1 MKQLL
6 ILLAIAMVSF
16 SAVAQETK
24 PSAKNRKEEKRKRVN
39 AMLKLEEEG
48 VITYK
53 KSFAVGIKMNTDGY
67 GILIE
72 KGKARSVKKAML
84 FQLEI
89 DERKHQKELKQSNIF
104 AGSSPLIFG
113 KINFFYPLKL
123 GVQQQFVLGNKS
135 NKNGVSVTANVGGGL
150 IAGFLRPYEIN
161 VTDTAT
167 GKMRFVRYES
177 KDSFLYLNA
186 LSDPESSGP
195 GLSKGWNGLKVTPGI
210 YLKTGLRF
218 DYGRFNELVSAIE
231 VGLTGEIYSKK
242 IPQMIYQKQK
252 QFFFGA
258 YFSLLFGKR
267 K

>member
-1 MKQLL
+1 MKHLL

-24 PSAKNRKEEKRKRVN
+24 QPAKNRKEEKRKRVN

-84 FQLEI
+84 FQVEI
-89 DERKHQKELKQSNIF
+89 DERKHQKEFKQSNIF

-150 IAGFLRPYEIN
+150 IAGFLRPYET
-161 VTDTAT
+161 V
-167 GKMRFVRYES
+167 
-177 KDSFLYLNA
+177 
-186 LSDPESSGP
+186 
-195 GLSKGWNGLKVTPGI
+195 
-210 YLKTGLRF
+210 
-218 DYGRFNELVSAIE
+218 
-231 VGLTGEIYSKK
+231 
-242 IPQMIYQKQK
+242 
-252 QFFFGA
+252 
-258 YFSLLFGKR
+258 
-267 K
+267 